1 MKLRRFSSPNYP
13 WRLAL
18 AVMLA
23 NLAAFAILAA
33 GARMHRVLADR
44 PRPDASLAS
53 RVTVI
58 RTPNGGIQP
67 QLAVDR
73 RGVVHLLYFTG
84 DPAAGDLDY
93 VQWDAARSP
102 SRAVWSARRR
112 VNSVRGSA
120 MAIGSVRGGQIALGE
135 RGRVHVAWL
144 GSAKAT
150 PRGPKNATPMI
161 YTRLDDAG
169 TAFEPER
176 NVMQFA
182 TGLDG
187 GGSVAADGAGN
198 VYVVWHANPAA
209 NGERHR
215 EVWMARSHDGGRTF
229 ARETVADGPGAEHTG
244 ACGCCGMRAFADRT
258 GALYILY
265 RAATDDVH
273 RDMVLLRSE
282 DDGRNFTGDRV
293 ARWTLNACP
302 MSTDAIASGPTGVLG
317 AWETAGQV
325 YYSRVEPLD
334 PVARRSSLPQVST
347 PISPPGGITV
357 DPSGEITGPTGDRK
371 HPAIATN
378 AQGETILAW
387 TEGTAWAKGGSVA
400 WQVFDAS
407 GHPMGPEGHSGGLP
421 VWGLVAVFANPRGGF
436 TVIY

>member
-1 MKLRRFSSPNYP
+1 
-13 WRLAL
+13 
-18 AVMLA
+18 MLA
-23 NLAAFAILAA
+23 TLAAFAILAA

-44 PRPDASLAS
+44 TRPDASLAP
-53 RVTVI
+53 RVTVM

-67 QLAVDR
+67 QVAVDR
-73 RGVVHLLYFTG
+73 RGVVHLVYFTG
-84 DPAAGDLDY
+84 DPAAGDLDD
-93 VQWDAARSP
+93 VEWDAARSP
-102 SRAVWSARRR
+102 SRAVWSRPLR
-112 VNSVRGSA
+112 VNSVHGSA
-120 MAIGSVRGGQIALGE
+120 MAIGSVRGGQIALGQ

-150 PRGPKNATPMI
+150 PRGPKNATPMV
-161 YTRLDDAG
+161 YTRLNDAG

-187 GGSVAADGAGN
+187 GGSVAADDSGN

-215 EVWMARSHDGGRTF
+215 QVWIARSHDDGRTF
-229 ARETVADGPGAEHTG
+229 ARETAADSPGAEHTG
-244 ACGCCGMRAFADRT
+244 ACGCCGMRAFADHA

-273 RDMVLLRSE
+273 RDMVLLRSV
-282 DDGRNFTGDRV
+282 DDGRDFTGARV
-293 ARWTLNACP
+293 GKWKLNGCP
-302 MSTDAIASGPTGVLG
+302 MSTDAIIDSPSGVL
-317 AWETAGQV
+317 ATWETAGQV
-325 YYSRVEPLD
+325 YYSRVEQPD
-334 PVARRSSLPQVST
+334 AVARRSSLPQVSA
-347 PISPPGGITV
+347 PIAPPGGITV

-378 AQGETILAW
+378 AQGETLLAW

-407 GHPMGPEGHSGGLP
+407 GHPVGAEGHADGLP